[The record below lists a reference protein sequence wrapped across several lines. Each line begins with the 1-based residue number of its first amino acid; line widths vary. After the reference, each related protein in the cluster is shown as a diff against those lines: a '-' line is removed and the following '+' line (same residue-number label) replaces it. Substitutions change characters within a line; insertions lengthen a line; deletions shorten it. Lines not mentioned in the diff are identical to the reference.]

1 VRGPFFGHVTFPVK
15 KDQAMTLGAF
25 LYLQWYNWAII
36 LALVVI
42 VIVLT
47 IIKKKQQE

>member
-1 VRGPFFGHVTFPVK
+1 
-15 KDQAMTLGAF
+15 MTLGAF
-25 LYLQWYNWAII
+25 LGLQWYNWVII
-36 LALVVI
+36 LGLIVL